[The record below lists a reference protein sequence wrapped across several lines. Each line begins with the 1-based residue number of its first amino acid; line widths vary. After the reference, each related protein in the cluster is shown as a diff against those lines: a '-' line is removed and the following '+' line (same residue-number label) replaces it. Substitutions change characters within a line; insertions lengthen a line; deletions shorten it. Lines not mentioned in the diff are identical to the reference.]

1 MDKLLQIMARL
12 ALVALLF
19 STSALLAQSSP
30 PISIRHVKVLGSK
43 DAVEVEVEASAR
55 VTPQTRV
62 LTGPD
67 RLVIDFPNAIP
78 GKDLRSQSVDQ
89 GDVKDIRVGLFQGK
103 PAVTRIV
110 LDLKRPQSYQIF
122 PGQSVMIKVMG
133 DSAGASAVAAN
144 YSPGQ
149 SGRPALVTANFN
161 PGAAAVQM
169 EPVARPALEV
179 SYRGGLLSVHADKV
193 TLSEVL
199 SAVQQRTG
207 AEVGTAPGA
216 DQERVVVDIGPA
228 PAAEVMAKLLYGSNF
243 NFLIVG
249 AANDPRQLARVIL
262 SPRGEGGAMP
272 LAPIQNDFANNA
284 NSDANSDD
292 DDPSTRPAQP
302 GGGPPMPIQVPQPQ
316 PEAKAPGDNTPDQ

>member
-1 MDKLLQIMARL
+1 MDKFPQIMRRL
-12 ALVALLF
+12 ALVAMLF
-19 STSALLAQSSP
+19 SAGALLAQSSP
-30 PISIRHVKVLGSK
+30 QISIRHVKVMGGK

-62 LTGPD
+62 LTSPD

-89 GDVKDIRVGLFQGK
+89 GEVKDIRVGLFQGK

-133 DSAGASAVAAN
+133 DAAGVSAAGVN
-144 YSPGQ
+144 YSAAQ

-161 PGAAAVQM
+161 PGAASIQVQ
-169 EPVARPALEV
+169 PAARPPLEV
-179 SYRGGLLSVHADKV
+179 SYRGGMLSIHADKV

-199 SAVQQRTG
+199 AAVQQRTG
-207 AEVGTAPGA
+207 AEVGVVPGA

-249 AANDPRQLARVIL
+249 AVNDPRQLARVIL
-262 SPRGEGGAMP
+262 SPRGEAGAMP
-272 LAPIQNDFANNA
+272 LAPMPNDFANNA
-284 NSDANSDD
+284 NNDANDND
-292 DDPSTRPAQP
+292 EAPPTRQAQP

-316 PEAKAPGDNTPDQ
+316 PEVKAPEDNTPDQ